1 MKFKQFKYLN
11 FHTRK
16 AYFLRYK
23 LVPMKAINT
32 MRKYFYLSVFTLLMS
47 LKVLGQSNS
56 RVITTGVPFL
66 LITPDARSAG
76 MGELGVATSADVYS
90 QQWNPAKYVFA
101 EKSQG
106 LGVSYTPY
114 LSKLVD
120 DIFLA
125 NITYYTKNT
134 ERSAWGASLKYFSLG
149 DIQFNDLVAN
159 TIVQQGI
166 ERPNELTLDISYG
179 LKLNEK
185 FSLAVAGRFIRSDL
199 KLSSDVDATPAS
211 TLGID
216 IAGFYRGDVFDLGD
230 NKGRMRYGMNIS
242 NIGPRLKYDEGGQ
255 KNYIPTN
262 LRIGTGLD
270 LIIDANNTLNFNLEL
285 NKLLVPSPVAVIEN
299 GEIQGYQQPDITFL
313 KGIFESFNDAP
324 GGFSEE
330 LKEITWA
337 TGIEYVFQ
345 DSFALRTGYFN
356 ESLEKGSRRFL
367 TLGAGFR
374 LDFANIDISYL
385 FSTSKIRNPLENT
398 LRFSLT
404 FNLSGGD
411 QLLNDSS
418 AQ

>member
-1 MKFKQFKYLN
+1 
-11 FHTRK
+11 
-16 AYFLRYK
+16 
-23 LVPMKAINT
+23 MKAINP

-47 LKVLGQSNS
+47 LSVLGQSNS

-211 TLGID
+211 TLGVD
-216 IAGFYRGDVFDLGD
+216 IATFYKGDVFDLGD

-270 LIIDANNTLNFNLEL
+270 LIIDANNTLNFNLEF

-367 TLGAGFR
+367 TFGAGFR

-418 AQ
+418 TQ

>member
-1 MKFKQFKYLN
+1 MCVQK
-11 FHTRK
+11 TR
-16 AYFLRYK
+16 A
-23 LVPMKAINT
+23 
-32 MRKYFYLSVFTLLMS
+32 
-47 LKVLGQSNS
+47 QSNS

-90 QQWNPAKYVFA
+90 QQWNPAKYVFS

-106 LGVSYTPY
+106 VGISYTPY

-125 NITYYTKNT
+125 NVTYFSKNT

-149 DIQFNDLVAN
+149 DIQFNDLIGN

-166 ERPNELTLDISYG
+166 ERPNELTLDLSYG
-179 LKLNEK
+179 LLLNEK

-199 KLSSDVDATPAS
+199 KVSSDMDATPAS
-211 TLGID
+211 TLGVD
-216 IAGFYRGDVFDLGD
+216 IAAFYQGETFNLGS
-230 NKGRMRYGMNIS
+230 NRAIMRHGLNIS

-262 LRIGTGLD
+262 LRLGTGLE
-270 LIIDANNTLNFNLEL
+270 LIFDPNNAINFNFEM
-285 NKLLVPSPVAVIEN
+285 NKLLVPSPVEVFSDS
-299 GEIQGYQQPDITFL
+299 GELQGYQQPDISFL

-324 GGFSEE
+324 GGFNEE

-337 TGIEYVFQ
+337 VGAEYIFQ

-356 ESLEKGSRRFL
+356 ESLEKGSRRFI
-367 TLGAGFR
+367 TLGAGFS
-374 LDFANIDISYL
+374 LDFATIDISYL
-385 FSTSKIRNPLENT
+385 FSSSRIRNPLENT
-398 LRFSLT
+398 LRFSLN
-404 FNLSGGD
+404 FNLTGGI
-411 QLLNDSS
+411 QAAEIEASE
-418 AQ
+418 